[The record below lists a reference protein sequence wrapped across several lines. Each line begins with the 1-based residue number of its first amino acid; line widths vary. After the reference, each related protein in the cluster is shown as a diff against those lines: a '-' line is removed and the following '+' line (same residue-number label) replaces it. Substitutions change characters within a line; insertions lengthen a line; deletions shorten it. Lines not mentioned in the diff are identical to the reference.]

1 MASSINTGNI
11 DGAYPVAGQD
21 NSSQGFRDNFTN
33 IKTNFGYAKSEL
45 EDLQTKAVLKA
56 GLTGVA
62 LDNDMGGNLLYNV
75 EISQLAMSKYAAGV
89 LAGSVTLD
97 YSNGYYQTLTTS
109 ASITLAFTNFPA
121 SGKHAEMA
129 VAVTVASVAHTVTLP
144 AACTV
149 GVNTVPGIL
158 ANVITFPAAGQYLL
172 KFTTDDNGTTI
183 AVEYAQAPGIAGA
196 IKFGTIA
203 AAIGSAGDTTGMVSI
218 DASYIYICTAPYD
231 GSTAVWKRVAVA
243 TW

>member
-129 VAVTVASVAHTVTLP
+129 VAVTVAGVAHTVTLP

-149 GVNTVPGIL
+149 GVNTVPGISS
-158 ANVITFPAAGQYLL
+158 NVITFPAAGQYLL

-218 DASYIYICTAPYD
+218 DASYIYICTADYD

>member
-1 MASSINTGNI
+1 MASSINTANI

-45 EDLQTKAVLKA
+45 EDLQTKAVLKS

-62 LDNDMGGNLLYNV
+62 LDNDMGGNLLSNL
-75 EISQLAMSKYAAGV
+75 EIGQLAQTKYAAGV
-89 LAGSVTLD
+89 QTGSVSLS
-97 YSNGYYQTLTTS
+97 YANGYYQTLTTS
-109 ASITLAFTNFPA
+109 GSITLAFTNFPA

-129 VAVTVASVAHTVTLP
+129 VSITIASVAHTVTLP
-144 AACTV
+144 AAVSV
-149 GVNTVPGIL
+149 GLNTVPGVL
-158 ANVITFPAAGQYLL
+158 SNVITFPAAGTYLL

-196 IKFGTIA
+196 IKFGTIS
-203 AAIGSAGDTTGMVSI
+203 AAIGAAGDTKGMVSI
-218 DASYIYICTAPYD
+218 DASYLYVCTADYD
-231 GSTAVWKRVAVA
+231 GTTAVWKRVAIS

>member
-1 MASSINTGNI
+1 MASSINTANI

-45 EDLQTKAVLKA
+45 EDLQTKAVLKS

-62 LDNDMGGNLLYNV
+62 LDNDMGGNLLSNV
-75 EISQLAMSKYAAGV
+75 ELSQVAMAKYAAGV
-89 LAGSVTLD
+89 LTGSV
-97 YSNGYYQTLTTS
+97 SINIANGYYQTLTTS
-109 ASITLAFTNFPA
+109 GSITLAFTNFPA
-121 SGKHAEMA
+121 TGKHAE
-129 VAVTVASVAHTVTLP
+129 VALSITVASVAHTVTLP

-149 GVNTVPGIL
+149 GLNTVPGIL
-158 ANVITFPAAGQYLL
+158 SNVITFPAVGTYLL
-172 KFTTDDNGTTI
+172 KFTTDDSGTTI

-196 IKFGTIA
+196 VQFGTVA
-203 AAIGSAGDTTGMVSI
+203 ASIGSAGHTKGMVFV
-218 DASYIYICTAPYD
+218 DASYIYVCTADYD
-231 GSTAVWKRVAVA
+231 GSTAVWKRVAIS

>member
-1 MASSINTGNI
+1 MASSINTANI
-11 DGAYPVAGQD
+11 DGAYPIAGQD

-75 EISQLAMSKYAAGV
+75 EIGQLAQTKYAAGV
-89 LAGSVTLD
+89 LAGSVSLN
-97 YSNGYYQTLTTS
+97 YANGYYQTITTS
-109 ASITLAFTNFPA
+109 GSITLAFTNLPA
-121 SGKHAEMA
+121 SGKHAEIA
-129 VAVTVASVAHTVTLP
+129 VAITVADVAHTVTLP
-144 AACTV
+144 AAVTL
-149 GVNTVPGIL
+149 GLNTVPGIA
-158 ANVITFPAAGQYLL
+158 ANVITFPAVGTYLL

-196 IKFGTIA
+196 IKFGTVA
-203 AAIGSAGDTTGMVSI
+203 AAIGAAGDTTGLVQI
-218 DASYIYICTAPYD
+218 DADYLYICTANYD
-231 GSTAVWKRVAVA
+231 GVTAIWKRVAVA

>member
-89 LAGSVTLD
+89 LGGSVTLD
-97 YSNGYYQTLTTS
+97 YANGYYQTLTTS
-109 ASITLAFTNFPA
+109 ASVTLAFTNFPA
-121 SGKHAEMA
+121 SGKHGEMA
-129 VAVTVASVAHTVTLP
+129 VAVTVANVAHTVTLP

-149 GVNTVPGIL
+149 GINTVPGIL
-158 ANVITFPAAGQYLL
+158 SNVITFPAAGQYLL

-203 AAIGSAGDTTGMVSI
+203 AAIGSAGDTKGMVSI
-218 DASYIYICTAPYD
+218 DADYIYICSADYD

>member
-89 LAGSVTLD
+89 LAGSVSLD
-97 YSNGYYQTLTTS
+97 YANGYYQTLTTS
-109 ASITLAFTNFPA
+109 ASITPITTNPGTISLGSVKGGTSSFKVRVLFPQGYTIADHGISLLQLNATKTDVDWTKPSLAFKQLDA
-121 SGKHAEMA
+121 SGEATFTTEVK
-129 VAVTVASVAHTVTLP
+129 
-144 AACTV
+144 V
-149 GVNTVPGIL
+149 GDTIGLMVSPPNGKTWMN
-158 ANVITFPAAGQYLL
+158 NVIT
-172 KFTTDDNGTTI
+172 
-183 AVEYAQAPGIAGA
+183 
-196 IKFGTIA
+196 
-203 AAIGSAGDTTGMVSI
+203 VS
-218 DASYIYICTAPYD
+218 DAYKAF
-231 GSTAVWKRVAVA
+231 
-243 TW
+243 